1 MRASKETENQDWSS
15 AGLTLLLLAPLPSV
29 ADLDGADADDD
40 GHDEEED
47 ATDETSRDC
56 PPLDILRHGVPE
68 EIYDDNDDDDYDEEM
83 ISPEGIAGSVG
94 RGRVGVDPEDV
105 GLGGAHVLDWRE

>member
-1 MRASKETENQDWSS
+1 M
-15 AGLTLLLLAPLPSV
+15 LLLAPLPSV

-68 EIYDDNDDDDYDEEM
+68 EIDDDNDDDNDDDDL
-83 ISPEGIAGSVG
+83 ISGFPTTVLRKRPDFVLTGAPAPG
-94 RGRVGVDPEDV
+94 RPKDKE
-105 GLGGAHVLDWRE
+105 ASWQ

>member
-1 MRASKETENQDWSS
+1 M
-15 AGLTLLLLAPLPSV
+15 LLLAPLPSV

-68 EIYDDNDDDDYDEEM
+68 EIDDDNDDDDYDEKM

-94 RGRVGVDPEDV
+94 RGGVGVDPEDV